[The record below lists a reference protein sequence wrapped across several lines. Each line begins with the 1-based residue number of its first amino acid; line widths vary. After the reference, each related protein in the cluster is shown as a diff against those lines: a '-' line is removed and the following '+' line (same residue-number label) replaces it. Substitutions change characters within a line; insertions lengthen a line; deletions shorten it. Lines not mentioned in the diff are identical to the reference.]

1 MSKGKEL
8 AKNTIILFI
17 GVFFTKII
25 QYFLLPVY
33 TGYLTTEEYGTVD
46 LFNTIISLLI
56 PIIGLQIEQ
65 VIEKIEIDKRS
76 IFHLHLSLLFYRVY
90 SLQLFVLFL
99 ISLLIMNIK

>member
-65 VIEKIEIDKRS
+65 GVFR
-76 IFHLHLSLLFYRVY
+76 Y
-90 SLQLFVLFL
+90 L
-99 ISLLIMNIK
+99 ISNRKNRDRQKEYISSSFIL